1 MGTSMMTPS
10 APHSS
15 ALSMSPGV
23 ARAKVKI
30 FDFRPSLEIC
40 LMASKSGC
48 ETAGMHL
55 LAYDNLKRVLGVN
68 DPTNRMYTFMTNSVF
83 EPSVLPTWSIEQTTE
98 ADNDLRPRGVGNFSR
113 FPAGAIHGSSMR

>member
-1 MGTSMMTPS
+1 MTSRERM
-10 APHSS
+10 SS
-15 ALSMSPGV
+15 FYAG
-23 ARAKVKI
+23 
-30 FDFRPSLEIC
+30 RPVDRIPNGLGE
-40 LMASKSGC
+40 C